1 MKIVL
6 AFLLVCLTGCGYQ
19 FGSSQFS
26 SRYSTLSVPY
36 VSGDFDGSFTNEMI
50 HHISTGSV
58 FQYRRVGA
66 DLVLKIDL
74 VDFDVENIGY
84 RYYRNKNNKLTR
96 ETIPVETR
104 STVTAVFSLID
115 ACTGYEVLS
124 PVEVSATTD
133 FDHDYYSTRDQIN
146 SNSLGQLTDY
156 DEALDASKKPLFFNL
171 AKKISDYINDSW

>member
-1 MKIVL
+1 MKFVL
-6 AFLLVCLTGCGYQ
+6 ALLLLALSGCGYQ

-36 VSGDFDGSFTNEMI
+36 ASGDFDGSFTNEMI

-58 FQYRRVGA
+58 FQYKRVNA
-66 DLVLKIDL
+66 DLILKIDL
-74 VDFDVENIGY
+74 IDFDVKNIGY
-84 RYYRNKNNKLTR
+84 RYYRNKHNKLTR

-104 STVTAVFSLID
+104 SIVTAVFSLVD

-124 PVEVSATTD
+124 PVEVTACTD
-133 FDHDYYSTRDQIN
+133 FDHDFYSTRDQIN
-146 SNSLGQLTDY
+146 SKSLGQLTDY
-156 DEALDASKKPLFFNL
+156 DEALDAAKKPLFFNL